1 MAETKTAPRL
11 KTEYL
16 EKIRPALQE
25 KFNYKNPMQIP
36 SLEKI
41 VLNMGVGEA
50 VADSKKAK
58 IAADDL
64 AMIAGQPLPNSFRR
78 SLTARKP

>member
-25 KFNYKNPMQIP
+25 KFNYKNPM
-36 SLEKI
+36 
-41 VLNMGVGEA
+41 
-50 VADSKKAK
+50 
-58 IAADDL
+58 
-64 AMIAGQPLPNSFRR
+64 
-78 SLTARKP
+78 